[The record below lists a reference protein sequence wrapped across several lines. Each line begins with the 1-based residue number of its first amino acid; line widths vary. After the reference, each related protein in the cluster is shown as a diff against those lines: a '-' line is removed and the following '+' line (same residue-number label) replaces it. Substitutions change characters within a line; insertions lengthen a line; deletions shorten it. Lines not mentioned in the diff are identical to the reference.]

1 MNITLSTV
9 PEISRYFIEFLT
21 VSVLCGA
28 IFFLSYNNDLSN
40 LLGTL
45 SIIFVIS
52 LRLFPIFNKILQLF
66 QKLNVIY
73 GKLNIFFNEY
83 KSNKEL
89 GDKRKKNLN

>member
-21 VSVLCGA
+21 VSVLWR
-28 IFFLSYNNDLSN
+28 IFLSYNNDLSN

-66 QKLNVIY
+66 QKLNDLWKI
-73 GKLNIFFNEY
+73 EY
-83 KSNKEL
+83 L
-89 GDKRKKNLN
+89 F